1 MKREFY
7 NLLNEMLKIGNFAV
21 LKKELFPSH
30 RLHNVA
36 YRMIIIKAQKS
47 NTFQRNSKK
56 AYNIL

>member
-36 YRMIIIKAQKS
+36 YRMIIIKAEV
-47 NTFQRNSKK
+47 
-56 AYNIL
+56 